1 MEFPGQGSD
10 LSRRC
15 NLCHSCSNTGSF
27 NPLCRAGAQTC
38 MMPGAAEMLPITLCR
53 RGISG
58 IALFFM
64 SRLIWLFQV
73 LHEKEGPQARSAE
86 SQGMGDPSWL
96 RLGSQ
101 PSPWA
106 GWSQLVLRGSTERSQ
121 EAAQFHSQAWL
132 SSPPRGLPPASHNLL
147 HLDSPPA
154 VQVSPPRPGLSE
166 HTSQQPL
173 DE

>member
-1 MEFPGQGSD
+1 MLKYG
-10 LSRRC
+10 
-15 NLCHSCSNTGSF
+15 TAISF
-27 NPLCRAGAQTC
+27 NPLYQANVVRHHRDQTC
-38 MMPGAAEMLPITLCR
+38 ILVQQRCCRSRYAAGGSLPL
-53 RGISG
+53 
-58 IALFFM
+58 LFFYVTLD
-64 SRLIWLFQV
+64 RLFQV

-106 GWSQLVLRGSTERSQ
+106 GWSQLVLRGSAERSQ

-132 SSPPRGLPPASHNLL
+132 SSPPRGLPPAPHNLL